1 MAKVALEMDLE
12 QEKVNLILET
22 RKKVGLEDQTEEKIK
37 EISQIEN
44 QEKIK
49 EIFQI
54 ENQQNFQ
61 QNLKKNLNQNQKTR
75 DMLEKIQDRL
85 VIDLIEK
92 VVIKKEK
99 RVVLVAREEKDLDL
113 NQKMK
118 DTLETKLLITVPNR
132 EEKMDLEIKK
142 IVLYQDQNLVF
153 QNQETLLIE
162 NLVTAVN
169 LVQLVEVDLD
179 PDQKIQQKKSLV
191 LL

>member
-1 MAKVALEMDLE
+1 
-12 QEKVNLILET
+12 
-22 RKKVGLEDQTEEKIK
+22 
-37 EISQIEN
+37 
-44 QEKIK
+44 
-49 EIFQI
+49 
-54 ENQQNFQ
+54 
-61 QNLKKNLNQNQKTR
+61 
-75 DMLEKIQDRL
+75 MLEKIQDRL

-99 RVVLVAREEKDLDL
+99 RVVSVAREEKDLDL

-118 DTLETKLLITVPNR
+118 DILETKLLITVPNR

-169 LVQLVEVDLD
+169 LA
-179 PDQKIQQKKSLV
+179 QK
-191 LL
+191 

>member
-1 MAKVALEMDLE
+1 MNTVKKG
-12 QEKVNLILET
+12 QEGEL
-22 RKKVGLEDQTEEKIK
+22 EEKIK

-44 QEKIK
+44 QEKIE
-49 EIFQI
+49 EIFQT
-54 ENQQNFQ
+54 ENLKNFQ
-61 QNLKKNLNQNQKTR
+61 QSLEKNLNQNQKTK
-75 DMLEKIQDRL
+75 DTLEKIQDRL

-92 VVIKKEK
+92 VAIKKEK
-99 RVVLVAREEKDLDL
+99 RVVLVAREEKDLEL

-118 DTLETKLLITVPNR
+118 YIPEIKLLITVINR

-142 IVLYQDQNLVF
+142 IVLHQDQNLVF

-169 LVQLVEVDLD
+169 LAQLAEADLD
-179 PDQKIQQKKSLV
+179 QDQKIHQKKSLV